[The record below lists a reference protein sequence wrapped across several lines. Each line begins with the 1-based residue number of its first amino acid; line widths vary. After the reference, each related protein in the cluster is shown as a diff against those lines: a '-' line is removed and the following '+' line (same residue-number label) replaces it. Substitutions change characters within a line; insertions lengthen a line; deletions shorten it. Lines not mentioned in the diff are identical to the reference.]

1 MCKLRVALE
10 ELLRVGTGEDD
21 GDSMSVRV
29 GLVVTETVEESLGER
44 VNVSVWLP
52 PLKELF
58 D

>member
-10 ELLRVGTGEDD
+10 ELLRVGIGEDD